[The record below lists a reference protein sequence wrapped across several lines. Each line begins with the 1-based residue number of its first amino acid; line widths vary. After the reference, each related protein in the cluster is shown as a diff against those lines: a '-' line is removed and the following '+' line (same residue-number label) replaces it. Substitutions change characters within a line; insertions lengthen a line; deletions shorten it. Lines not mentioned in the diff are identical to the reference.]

1 MGAGRVKYECKKA
14 ATGLTLGK
22 VYTEHFPHPNPFNAC
37 VWNDN
42 GEPEH
47 FPRKEFFNVI
57 ED

>member
-1 MGAGRVKYECKKA
+1 VKYECKKA